1 MNVMKVKPE
10 LCQEICEFN
19 AEREDGVSEEY
30 SSVQCKGG
38 QNVDGMRVKP
48 DLDPVASLHEDEF
61 NDANKEQ
68 FLAPFT
74 FIAVNSGVAEKSW
87 NGIKIKEEL
96 KAEVTAEEREES
108 TDSEHHF
115 GRQECATDIDN
126 LVDVGC
132 AENISSKMLAHSQE
146 KNNCD
151 SHLEVFSVGEDP
163 YKCDVCNKV
172 FTQKVDLK
180 AHCRLHKAEKPYKCD
195 LCGKKFTTSLSLK
208 RHCRAHAEDKPH
220 KCDICSEAFS
230 VSAALRIHS
239 LSHIGVKTHKCDIC
253 LREFTRNEI
262 LKKHYI
268 THTGEKP
275 YKCHVCGKDFSQ
287 SANLQRHQRI
297 HSGEKPYKCD
307 LCKKEFS
314 RSEHLKS
321 HNETHV

>member
-108 TDSEHHF
+108 TDRGNALWAGLVVSIRLSNRF
-115 GRQECATDIDN
+115 NSRATDWIWIKF
-126 LVDVGC
+126 DVE
-132 AENISSKMLAHSQE
+132 AVL
-146 KNNCD
+146 
-151 SHLEVFSVGEDP
+151 
-163 YKCDVCNKV
+163 
-172 FTQKVDLK
+172 
-180 AHCRLHKAEKPYKCD
+180 
-195 LCGKKFTTSLSLK
+195 LCTTSELY
-208 RHCRAHAEDKPH
+208 
-220 KCDICSEAFS
+220 F
-230 VSAALRIHS
+230 
-239 LSHIGVKTHKCDIC
+239 
-253 LREFTRNEI
+253 
-262 LKKHYI
+262 YI
-268 THTGEKP
+268 SCE
-275 YKCHVCGKDFSQ
+275 
-287 SANLQRHQRI
+287 LW
-297 HSGEKPYKCD
+297 
-307 LCKKEFS
+307 
-314 RSEHLKS
+314 
-321 HNETHV
+321 